1 MCAWPRK
8 KACEDI
14 YMAADFSQ
22 ITNLIFLKVQT
33 AEAKLSIFNMLFK
46 FLVVIK
52 NKLKYLKCQKTALVR
67 IGNG

>member
-1 MCAWPRK
+1 
-8 KACEDI
+8 
-14 YMAADFSQ
+14 MATDFSQ

-33 AEAKLSIFNMLFK
+33 AEAELSIFNMLFK

-52 NKLKYLKCQKTALVR
+52 NKLKYLKWQKTALVQ